1 MKLVHFITE
10 MAAKKLCDKC
20 GKSMA
25 ANHYWYKGGWKCKA
39 VKPAASATTVT
50 LPLASNGGHTSVEY
64 DREAERR
71 SDLHHEF
78 LRQQRIANL
87 PKSAADLKVG
97 DSVGFKYDV
106 EQFGPIVKI
115 SRDAYGPVFTVRAT
129 QGGYAEEAGG
139 EAYPDF
145 RFDELWFD

>member
-1 MKLVHFITE
+1 MKFSQFLNE

-20 GKSMA
+20 GKTMA

-39 VKPAASATTVT
+39 VKPAPVAPVATK
-50 LPLASNGGHTSVEY
+50 LGPAANGGHSSLEY

-71 SDLHHEF
+71 SDAEREW
-78 LRQQRIANL
+78 LRKQQQ
-87 PKSAADLKVG
+87 PKSQYDLKVG
-97 DSVGFKYDV
+97 DNVGFKYDI
-106 EQFGPIVKI
+106 EQYGPIVQIK
-115 SRDAYGPVFTVRAT
+115 RDHYGLVFTVKAT